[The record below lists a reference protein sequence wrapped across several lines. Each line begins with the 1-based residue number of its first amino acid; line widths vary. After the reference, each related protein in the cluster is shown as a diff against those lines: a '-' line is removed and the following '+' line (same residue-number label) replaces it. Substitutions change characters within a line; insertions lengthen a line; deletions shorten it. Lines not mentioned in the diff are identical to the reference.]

1 MKVQILSDLNTP
13 SPGKLVSILSFDH
26 QVLSL
31 VNSVDN
37 HLETPQT
44 QLEVRT
50 ILSKTDV
57 VEGHVKKTFLNG
69 FLENLDRR
77 YWKHWWDRGV

>member
-1 MKVQILSDLNTP
+1 
-13 SPGKLVSILSFDH
+13 LVSILSFDH

-37 HLETPQT
+37 HLETSQT

-69 FLENLDRR
+69 
-77 YWKHWWDRGV
+77 WKILTEGIGNNGGTGSV